1 MKLRFLKTTGT
12 LEYIEECYPKWLRI
26 FPPFKE
32 KSVSY
37 TYNKTVLQYLEN
49 GKWIEVPIIEIDE
62 IENLGVNE

>member
-1 MKLRFLKTTGT
+1 MN
-12 LEYIEECYPKWLRI
+12 

-49 GKWIEVPIIEIDE
+49 GKWIGVPIIEIDE